1 MIDTIEELKKAA
13 IVAACLAG
21 FFGACAAVESAFPA
35 ESTFEKLERLIKAGE
50 FKDCDTDGE
59 IVARAAG
66 LGLDLDE
73 LHNAGV
79 MPF

>member
-21 FFGACAAVESAFPA
+21 LIGACSAVDSAFPA
-35 ESTFEKLERLIKAGE
+35 ETTVEKLDRLIQAGE
-50 FKDCDTDGE
+50 FADCETDEE

-66 LGLDLDE
+66 LGLDFDA
-73 LHNAGV
+73 LHAAGV